1 MTEHQLEAH
10 FIFAILGV
18 SIPVVGFLIAMALTL
33 RAKKKRETEVNT
45 IREKMLNHEN
55 RKNGKH

>member
-1 MTEHQLEAH
+1 MTENQLEAH

-18 SIPVVGFLIAMALTL
+18 SIPVIGFLIAMALTL
-33 RAKKKRETEVNT
+33 RAKRKRETEVNR
-45 IREKMLNHEN
+45 IREEMINPEK